1 MERFDAK
8 ANPIDRLLEE
18 KFQLLP
24 NNDEAPEELKEEVFA
39 SLDAINFAAEFAG
52 LFTVKF
58 AQTGMALLGAAADTR
73 EEKKE

>member
-1 MERFDAK
+1 MDLFDIEE
-8 ANPIDRLLEE
+8 NPIDRLLEE

-24 NNDEAPEELKEEVFA
+24 AQDEEPEGLKEEVFA

-58 AQTGMALLGAAADTR
+58 AQTGITLLGAASDTQK
-73 EEKKE
+73 KKEE

>member
-1 MERFDAK
+1 MEPFDIEE
-8 ANPIDRLLEE
+8 NPIDRLLEE
-18 KFQLLP
+18 KFQLLAYR
-24 NNDEAPEELKEEVFA
+24 DEAPEGLQEEVFA

-58 AQTGMALLGAAADTR
+58 AQTGIALLGAAADTR